1 MFPVESGRSLSVE
14 GTVMATALR
23 QHTTPTGR
31 SAAARSRG
39 HATRRRRGIASV
51 LAMLYLVLFSVM
63 AIGFYAA
70 TTMATQISRNER
82 RISDSQLAA
91 ESGLQFMRYQLG
103 QVDISTGTLQA
114 DLLPKVCTELGRLMN
129 NTGNMGGNT
138 VQITNG
144 TIYIPS
150 QTGTV
155 ALDTVG
161 NKTFRATITQSGT
174 FLMLTVTGYC
184 TDPNIT
190 RTLQMKYAQAPRASA
205 IFDFGVASKGKI
217 VTGGSAVVVG
227 QGDPTRGSVLSTSM
241 TDLTPVVIGGKMV
254 SGDISVANPAAT
266 VNFGSA
272 SVGGTKDPTQINA
285 KHIHKGVTPPDF
297 PEIDT
302 SAYAAYATTPYTG
315 TGTTLTNMYIP
326 AGMNPPTFTGVTING
341 VLFVKA
347 PNTISFGG
355 NTTINGAIVV
365 ENGATFNPATNS
377 ISFAGNVNSSPINT
391 PGLGLPAG
399 EETLTGAFLLA
410 PNFAVSFTGDFG
422 TVGGHII
429 ASGVSFSGNSG
440 GTIKGSVINLSN
452 NELDINGS
460 SDIVI
465 AATGTTNYPAGV
477 TFGVKY
483 VPLPD
488 TYVEL
493 P

>member
-1 MFPVESGRSLSVE
+1 M
-14 GTVMATALR
+14 
-23 QHTTPTGR
+23 
-31 SAAARSRG
+31 RSR
-39 HATRRRRGIASV
+39 ARTARRGIASV
-51 LAMLYLVLFSVM
+51 LAMLYLILFAVM
-63 AIGFYAA
+63 AVGFYAA
-70 TTMATQISRNER
+70 TTMAAQISRNER

-103 QVDISTGTLQA
+103 QVDITTGTLQA
-114 DLLPKVCTELGRLMN
+114 DLLPKVCSELGRLMN
-129 NTGNMGGNT
+129 STGNMGGNT

-144 TIYIPS
+144 AIYIPS
-150 QTGTV
+150 ATATV
-155 ALDTVG
+155 PLDTAG

-174 FLMLTVTGYC
+174 FLVLTVNGYC
-184 TDPNIT
+184 SDPNIT
-190 RTLQMKYAQAPRASA
+190 RTVQMSYAQAPRASA
-205 IFDFGVASKGKI
+205 LFDFGVASKGKI

-241 TDLTPVVIGGKMV
+241 TDPTPVVIGGKMV
-254 SGDISVANPAAT
+254 SGDISVANPAAS
-266 VNFGSA
+266 VNFGTA
-272 SVGGTKDPTQINA
+272 SIGGTKDPTQITAN
-285 KHIHKGVTPPDF
+285 HIHKGVTPPDF
-297 PEIDT
+297 PDIDT
-302 SAYAAYATTPYTG
+302 SAYAAYATTAYTG
-315 TGTTLTNMYIP
+315 SGSNLTNVYIP
-326 AGMNPPTFTGVTING
+326 AGMNPSFTGGTING
-341 VLFVKA
+341 VLYIKA
-347 PNTISFGG
+347 PNSVSFGG

-365 ENGATFNPATNS
+365 ENGAPLNLATNK
-377 ISFAGNVNSSPINT
+377 ISFAGTITANPINT

-429 ASGVSFSGNSG
+429 ASGISFSGNSG
-440 GTIKGSVINLSN
+440 GTIKGSVINLGN
-452 NELDINGS
+452 QELDINGS

-465 AATGTTNYPAGV
+465 AATGTTNYPTGV